1 MEPCS
6 LGGLELLFLLILVEL
21 HTDGIF
27 FYRLYLY
34 VKSVLRFFPDLLYSF
49 FCYLTRSPY
58 RSMDTLLEDPFPLLK
73 IFYGVQSS
81 YFLDLYA

>member
-49 FCYLTRSPY
+49 F
-58 RSMDTLLEDPFPLLK
+58 LLFNKESL
-73 IFYGVQSS
+73 
-81 YFLDLYA
+81 